1 MRLRRLNEAGID
13 RFRERLDVLRQAPE
27 MDIAHWRKVLED
39 PKLTELHEE
48 DADMPEQKFS
58 TRREFTEM
66 FRERLGHC
74 DSQSFQN
81 DAGMWAW
88 LSMFYFDSVCPK
100 NACGTRKV
108 LANKAY
114 IFIPKSRDSL
124 KHLLYDFWQISN
136 LAIKYQAEKYV
147 WIWLDESINSIGL
160 FTAETMKRLSLTRLP
175 CFFELIYRL
184 YWDEQM
190 DCLRPGILKTRKDD
204 VRCGDLTHRL
214 PSVLNQ
220 LAVNYDLQNLTAE
233 QLIPL
238 LGPEFLPDKVGTKP

>member
-13 RFRERLDVLRQAPE
+13 RFRNLLDVLRQTPE
-27 MDIAHWRKVLED
+27 MDISHWRSVLED
-39 PKLTELHEE
+39 PKLTEFHEE
-48 DADMPEQKFS
+48 DADMPELKF
-58 TRREFTEM
+58 TKRWEFTDM

-74 DSQSFQN
+74 DSQIFQN

-108 LANKAY
+108 LKDYSYLPDIRGRNQV
-114 IFIPKSRDSL
+114 F
-124 KHLLYDFWQISN
+124 HLLYSAWRIGD
-136 LAIKYQAEKYV
+136 LAAKYQSEKYAR
-147 WIWLDESINSIGL
+147 IWLDESINSIGL

-184 YWDEQM
+184 YWNEQM